1 MEKTLAT
8 STMII
13 GKSRAARI
21 LSHAI
26 LIFMLFFLPE
36 LVMGIGNPRIADT
49 GIIRWNVYA
58 KSMVYIAV
66 FYTDYYFIIG
76 RTLIRPRRI
85 WRFTGYNAILVAAAM
100 AALFAIS
107 YSWLSYRAQFPRP
120 WPVSHHVPI
129 VVKALSFTVRDF
141 VIIIL
146 TIGLS
151 LAIRMG
157 DMWLSLERRQQQLMA
172 SQRDDELH
180 NLKSQ
185 LNPHFL
191 FNTLNSIY
199 ALIDIN
205 PEQARGAVH
214 RLSHLLRYVLYE
226 NPSTVSLDKEIDFIR
241 NYVTLMEMRLGE
253 VPVNAT
259 FPTADTSN
267 IQVPPLLF
275 IAIIENAFKYGNT
288 GRHDQP
294 ITISISLSDNTIICH
309 THNHVSKDSING
321 KGGIGIA
328 NLRRRLNI
336 IYGGNASLECK
347 TDTAEGT
354 YTADLTLPLNP
365 STNKKNA

>member
-1 MEKTLAT
+1 
-8 STMII
+8 
-13 GKSRAARI
+13 
-21 LSHAI
+21 
-26 LIFMLFFLPE
+26 
-36 LVMGIGNPRIADT
+36 MGIGNPRIADT

-107 YSWLSYRAQFPRP
+107 YSWQSYRAQFPRP

-241 NYVTLMEMRLGE
+241 NYVTLMKMRLGE

-259 FPTADTSN
+259 FPAADSSN

-288 GRHDQP
+288 GRLDQP

-321 KGGIGIA
+321 NGGIGIA